1 MAQLPRVAVFGAGP
15 AAETTLRVLVD
26 SGLDAHLFVTRDVVG
41 NVVGNVVD
49 GNYEVRPVDDGR
61 RPFDIRAG
69 DQPATRWDVVVLTGG
84 ITGSIAEKV
93 APHRLTRSPAV
104 PPPLFGGVF
113 DPDAE
118 GVYGC
123 GCLERRSSSA
133 DPFRSRPRI
142 RDRKRTRDCLTG
154 AVAGRDLPVSGSTGT
169 GTGDAAGSTDAVRL
183 AEAQARWLGEYLRGR
198 YLLPPRSA
206 MLTAASTPR
215 PLRSLRSLAD
225 DLRNRR
231 LRPHHRSDVDAYLR
245 WLGAE
250 VRQGRA
256 RAAAGG
262 YPLPVP
268 SLITV
273 R

>member
-1 MAQLPRVAVFGAGP
+1 M
-15 AAETTLRVLVD
+15 
-26 SGLDAHLFVTRDVVG
+26 
-41 NVVGNVVD
+41 
-49 GNYEVRPVDDGR
+49 
-61 RPFDIRAG
+61 
-69 DQPATRWDVVVLTGG
+69 
-84 ITGSIAEKV
+84 
-93 APHRLTRSPAV
+93 
-104 PPPLFGGVF
+104 
-113 DPDAE
+113 
-118 GVYGC
+118 
-123 GCLERRSSSA
+123 
-133 DPFRSRPRI
+133 
-142 RDRKRTRDCLTG
+142 
-154 AVAGRDLPVSGSTGT
+154 SGSTGTGT

-198 YLLPPRSA
+198 YLLPLRSA

-215 PLRSLRSLAD
+215 PLRSLAD